1 MNASIMII
9 ITSVV
14 VGIVLG
20 YLIRFVMAK
29 MDANSAE
36 LRKHKIIQDAKEK
49 AESERKHAISSAN
62 SEIQKERHKLE
73 NENRDRRAEIQKLEN
88 RVLQREANIDKKSQY
103 LEDKERNIENKM
115 KQIKEK
121 EEKLERIIEEERKE
135 LEKISGFS
143 AEEAKN
149 ALIKGIEEDAKKSAA
164 KIVDNIEKN
173 AIETGERKA
182 REIIVQTIQRISSDV
197 TQETSVTS
205 VSLPSEEM
213 KGRIIGRE
221 GRNIRMLETLTGVD
235 IIIDDTPEAVV
246 ISCFDPVRKH
256 IAKVS
261 LEKLIL
267 DGRIHPARIEEVV
280 EKTRKE
286 VEDSIISA
294 GENAIADL
302 NLTAMHHELVRHMGR
317 LQYRTS
323 YGQNMLL
330 HSKEVANIAAMI
342 AAEIG
347 ADVEMAKRGAFLH
360 DVGKAIE
367 IEGEG
372 SHAMSGADLAKRCGE
387 KEEIVNSIRAH
398 HNDVGTQTVEAVI
411 VKAADA
417 ISAARPGAR
426 MESFENYIK
435 RLDNLEKIAD
445 SIDGVEKSFAI
456 QAGRELRVMAKSDI
470 VDDAQAKQIAR
481 DIAKRI
487 EDELKYPG
495 IIRVTVIRETR
506 AVEVAR

>member
-1 MNASIMII
+1 MQTII
-9 ITSVV
+9 IAIASVV

-20 YLIRFVMAK
+20 YIIRFVIARMN
-29 MDANSAE
+29 ANSAE
-36 LRKHKIIQDAKEK
+36 IKKHKIIQDAREH
-49 AESERKHAISSAN
+49 AENERKNLISSAN
-62 SEIQKERHKLE
+62 SEIQKERNKLE
-73 NENRDRRAEIQKLEN
+73 NESRDRRAELQKLEN
-88 RVLQREANIDKKSQY
+88 RVLQREASIDKKSQY

-115 KQIKEK
+115 KQIKDK
-121 EEKLERIIEEERKE
+121 EEKLEKIIEEEKRE

-143 AEEAKN
+143 AEEAKE
-149 ALIKGIEEDAKKSAA
+149 ALIREIEDDAKKAA
-164 KIVDNIEKN
+164 SKMVDNIEKN

-261 LEKLIL
+261 LEKLVL
-267 DGRIHPARIEEVV
+267 DGRIHPARIEEIV
-280 EKTRKE
+280 EKTRRE

-330 HSKEVANIAAMI
+330 HSKEVANIAGMI

-398 HNDVGTQTVEAVI
+398 HNDVGTQTVEAII

-435 RLDNLEKIAD
+435 RLDTLEKIAD
-445 SIDGVEKSFAI
+445 SMEGVEKSFAI

-470 VDDAQAKQIAR
+470 VDDNQAKQIAR
-481 DIAKRI
+481 DIAKKI

>member
-36 LRKHKIIQDAKEK
+36 LRKHKIIQEAKEK

-62 SEIQKERHKLE
+62 SEIQKERRKLE

-360 DVGKAIE
+360 DIGKAIE
-367 IEGEG
+367 VEGEG

>member
-36 LRKHKIIQDAKEK
+36 LRKHKIIQEAKEK

-360 DVGKAIE
+360 DIGKAIE
-367 IEGEG
+367 VEGEG

-398 HNDVGTQTVEAVI
+398 HNDVGTQTVEEVI

>member
-1 MNASIMII
+1 MNASIMTI

-36 LRKHKIIQDAKEK
+36 LRKHKIIQEAKEK

-103 LEDKERNIENKM
+103 LEDKERNIENKL

-360 DVGKAIE
+360 DIGKAIE
-367 IEGEG
+367 VEGEG

-495 IIRVTVIRETR
+495 VIRVTVIRETR

>member
-20 YLIRFVMAK
+20 YLILVMAK

-36 LRKHKIIQDAKEK
+36 LRKHKKIQEAKEK

-103 LEDKERNIENKM
+103 LEDKEQNIENKM

-360 DVGKAIE
+360 DIGKAIE
-367 IEGEG
+367 VEGEG

>member
-1 MNASIMII
+1 MQNNLII
-9 ITSVV
+9 AIASVV

-20 YLIRFVMAK
+20 YIIRFVIARMN
-29 MDANSAE
+29 ANSAE
-36 LRKHKIIQDAKEK
+36 IMKHKIIQEAKEK

-73 NENRDRRAEIQKLEN
+73 NETKERRAEIQRLEN
-88 RVLQREANIDKKSQY
+88 RALQREANIDKKSQY

-115 KQIKEK
+115 KQIKDK
-121 EEKLERIIEEERKE
+121 EEKLDRIIEEEKRE

-143 AEEAKN
+143 AEEAKE
-149 ALIKGIEEDAKKSAA
+149 ALIREIEDDAKKAA
-164 KIVDNIEKN
+164 SKIVDNIEKN

-182 REIIVQTIQRISSDV
+182 REIIVQTIQRLSSDV

-205 VSLPSEEM
+205 VSLPSEDM

-267 DGRIHPARIEEVV
+267 DGRIHPARIEEIVS
-280 EKTRKE
+280 KTRRE
-286 VEDSIISA
+286 VEDSIVRA
-294 GENAIADL
+294 GEDAIADL

-330 HSKEVANIAAMI
+330 HSKEVANIAGMI

-387 KEEIVNSIRAH
+387 KEEVVNSIRAH
-398 HNDVGTQTVEAVI
+398 HNDVETQTVEAVI

-435 RLDNLEKIAD
+435 RLDTLEKIAD
-445 SIDGVEKSFAI
+445 SMEGVEKSFAI

-470 VDDAQAKQIAR
+470 VDDNQAKQIAR
-481 DIAKRI
+481 DIAKKI
-487 EDELKYPG
+487 EEELKYPG

>member
-36 LRKHKIIQDAKEK
+36 LRKHKIIQEAKEK

-88 RVLQREANIDKKSQY
+88 RVLQREVNIDKKSQY

-360 DVGKAIE
+360 DIGKAIE
-367 IEGEG
+367 VEGEG

>member
-36 LRKHKIIQDAKEK
+36 LRKHKIIQEAKEK

-280 EKTRKE
+280 ERTRKE

-360 DVGKAIE
+360 DIGKAIE
-367 IEGEG
+367 VEGEG

>member
-36 LRKHKIIQDAKEK
+36 LRKHKIIQEAKEK

-121 EEKLERIIEEERKE
+121 EEKLEKIIEEERKE

-280 EKTRKE
+280 EKMRKE

-360 DVGKAIE
+360 DIGKAIE
-367 IEGEG
+367 VEGEG

>member
-1 MNASIMII
+1 MNASITII

-36 LRKHKIIQDAKEK
+36 LRKHKIIQEAKEK

-360 DVGKAIE
+360 DIGKAIE
-367 IEGEG
+367 VEGEG

>member
-1 MNASIMII
+1 MQNII
-9 ITSVV
+9 IAIASVV
-14 VGIVLG
+14 VGVVLG
-20 YLIRFVMAK
+20 YIIRFVIARMN
-29 MDANSAE
+29 ANSAE
-36 LRKHKIIQDAKEK
+36 IKKHKIIQEAKEK
-49 AESERKHAISSAN
+49 AESERKNAVSLAN
-62 SEIQKERHKLE
+62 SEIQKERNKLE
-73 NENRDRRAEIQKLEN
+73 NESRERKAEIQKLEN

-103 LEDKERNIENKM
+103 LEDKERNIENKT
-115 KQIKEK
+115 KQLKEK
-121 EEKLERIIEEERKE
+121 EEKLDRIIEEEKKQ
-135 LEKISGFS
+135 LEKISGLS
-143 AEEAKN
+143 VEEAKEV
-149 ALIKGIEEDAKKSAA
+149 LIREIEDDAKKAAA

-173 AIETGERKA
+173 AIETGDRKA
-182 REIIVQTIQRISSDV
+182 REIIVQTIQRLSSDV

-267 DGRIHPARIEEVV
+267 DGRIHPARIEEIVT
-280 EKTRKE
+280 KTKRE
-286 VEDSIISA
+286 VEDSILRA
-294 GENAIADL
+294 GEDAIADL

-330 HSKEVANIAAMI
+330 HSKEVANIAGMI

-387 KEEIVNSIRAH
+387 KEEVVNSIRAH
-398 HNDVGTQTVEAVI
+398 HNDVETQTVEAVI

-435 RLDNLEKIAD
+435 RLDSLEKIAD
-445 SIDGVEKSFAI
+445 SMEGVEKSFAI

-470 VDDAQAKQIAR
+470 VDDNQAKQIAR
-481 DIAKRI
+481 DIAKKI

>member
-360 DVGKAIE
+360 DIGKAIE
-367 IEGEG
+367 VEGEG

-495 IIRVTVIRETR
+495 VIRVTVIRETR

>member
-1 MNASIMII
+1 MQNII
-9 ITSVV
+9 IAIASVV
-14 VGIVLG
+14 VGVVLG
-20 YLIRFVMAK
+20 YIIRFVIAK
-29 MDANSAE
+29 IDANSAE
-36 LRKHKIIQDAKEK
+36 IMKHKIIQEAKEK
-49 AESERKHAISSAN
+49 AESERKNAVSLAN
-62 SEIQKERHKLE
+62 SEIQKERNKLE
-73 NENRDRRAEIQKLEN
+73 NESRERKAEIQKLEN

-103 LEDKERNIENKM
+103 LEDKERNIENKT
-115 KQIKEK
+115 KQLKEK
-121 EEKLERIIEEERKE
+121 EEKLDRIIEEEKKQ
-135 LEKISGFS
+135 LEKISGLS
-143 AEEAKN
+143 VEEAKEV
-149 ALIKGIEEDAKKSAA
+149 LIREIEDDAKKAAA
-164 KIVDNIEKN
+164 KIIDNIEKN
-173 AIETGERKA
+173 AIETGDRKA
-182 REIIVQTIQRISSDV
+182 REIIVQTIQRLSSDV

-267 DGRIHPARIEEVV
+267 DGRIHPARIEEIVT
-280 EKTRKE
+280 KTKRE
-286 VEDSIISA
+286 VEDSILRA
-294 GENAIADL
+294 GEDAIADL

-330 HSKEVANIAAMI
+330 HSKEVANIAGMI
-342 AAEIG
+342 ASEIG

-387 KEEIVNSIRAH
+387 KEEVVNSIRAH
-398 HNDVGTQTVEAVI
+398 HNDVETQTVEAVI

-435 RLDNLEKIAD
+435 RLDSLEKIAD
-445 SIDGVEKSFAI
+445 SMEGVEKSFAI

-470 VDDAQAKQIAR
+470 VDDNQAKQIAR
-481 DIAKRI
+481 DIAKKI

>member
-36 LRKHKIIQDAKEK
+36 LRKHKIIQEAKEK

-103 LEDKERNIENKM
+103 LEDKERNIENKL

-360 DVGKAIE
+360 DIGKAIE
-367 IEGEG
+367 VEGEG

-495 IIRVTVIRETR
+495 VIRVTVIRETR

>member
-36 LRKHKIIQDAKEK
+36 LRKHKIIQEAKEK

-360 DVGKAIE
+360 DIGKAIE
-367 IEGEG
+367 VEGEG

-495 IIRVTVIRETR
+495 IIRITVIRETR

>member
-36 LRKHKIIQDAKEK
+36 LRKHKIIQEAKEK

-121 EEKLERIIEEERKE
+121 EEKLEKIIEEERKE

-302 NLTAMHHELVRHMGR
+302 NLTAMHHDLVRHMGR

-360 DVGKAIE
+360 DIGKAIE
-367 IEGEG
+367 VEGEG

>member
-36 LRKHKIIQDAKEK
+36 LRKHKIIQEAKEK

-88 RVLQREANIDKKSQY
+88 RVLQREVNIDKKSQY
-103 LEDKERNIENKM
+103 LEDKEQNIENKM

-360 DVGKAIE
+360 DIGKAIE
-367 IEGEG
+367 VEGEG

-495 IIRVTVIRETR
+495 VIRVTVIRETR

>member
-29 MDANSAE
+29 MDVNSAE
-36 LRKHKIIQDAKEK
+36 LRKHKIIQEAKEK

-256 IAKVS
+256 IAKVA

-360 DVGKAIE
+360 DIGKAIE
-367 IEGEG
+367 VEGEG

-435 RLDNLEKIAD
+435 RVDNLEKIAD

>member
-36 LRKHKIIQDAKEK
+36 LRKHKIIQEAKEK

-73 NENRDRRAEIQKLEN
+73 NESRDRRAEIQKLEN

-360 DVGKAIE
+360 DIGKAIE
-367 IEGEG
+367 VEGEG

-495 IIRVTVIRETR
+495 VIRVTVIRETR

>member
-36 LRKHKIIQDAKEK
+36 LRKHKIIQKAKKE

-360 DVGKAIE
+360 DIGKAIE
-367 IEGEG
+367 VEGEG

-495 IIRVTVIRETR
+495 VIRVTVIRETR

>member
-36 LRKHKIIQDAKEK
+36 LRKHKIIQEAKEK

-149 ALIKGIEEDAKKSAA
+149 ALIKAIEEDAKKSAA

-360 DVGKAIE
+360 DIGKAIE
-367 IEGEG
+367 VEGEG

-495 IIRVTVIRETR
+495 VIRVTVIRETR

>member
-36 LRKHKIIQDAKEK
+36 LRKHKIIQEAKEK

-197 TQETSVTS
+197 TQETSITS

-360 DVGKAIE
+360 DIGKAVE
-367 IEGEG
+367 VEGEG

-495 IIRVTVIRETR
+495 VIRVTVIRETR

>member
-1 MNASIMII
+1 MNASITII

-36 LRKHKIIQDAKEK
+36 LRKHKIIQEAKEK

-286 VEDSIISA
+286 VEDSIINA

-360 DVGKAIE
+360 DIGKAIE
-367 IEGEG
+367 VEGEG

>member
-36 LRKHKIIQDAKEK
+36 LRKHKIIQEAKEK

-62 SEIQKERHKLE
+62 FEIQKERHKLE

-360 DVGKAIE
+360 DIGKAIE
-367 IEGEG
+367 VEGEG

>member
-36 LRKHKIIQDAKEK
+36 LRKHKIIQEAKEK

-256 IAKVS
+256 IAKVA

-360 DVGKAIE
+360 DIGKAIE
-367 IEGEG
+367 VEGEG

-445 SIDGVEKSFAI
+445 SIDGAEKSFAI

-495 IIRVTVIRETR
+495 VIRVTVIRETR

>member
-1 MNASIMII
+1 MQTII
-9 ITSVV
+9 IAIASVV

-36 LRKHKIIQDAKEK
+36 LRKHKIIQEAKEK

-256 IAKVS
+256 IAKVA

-360 DVGKAIE
+360 DIGKAIE
-367 IEGEG
+367 VEGEG

-495 IIRVTVIRETR
+495 VIRVTVIRETR

>member
-36 LRKHKIIQDAKEK
+36 LRKHKIIQEAKEK

-197 TQETSVTS
+197 TQETSITS

-360 DVGKAIE
+360 DIGKAIE
-367 IEGEG
+367 VEGEG

>member
-36 LRKHKIIQDAKEK
+36 LRKHKIIQEAKEK

-73 NENRDRRAEIQKLEN
+73 NENRDRRADIQKLEN

-103 LEDKERNIENKM
+103 LEDKERNIENKL

-360 DVGKAIE
+360 DIGKAIE
-367 IEGEG
+367 VEGEG

-495 IIRVTVIRETR
+495 VIRVTVIRETR

>member
-1 MNASIMII
+1 MNVVIT

-14 VGIVLG
+14 VAFVFG
-20 YLIRFVMAK
+20 YITRWVIAK
-29 MDANSAE
+29 INLNSAE
-36 LRKHKIIQDAKEK
+36 IIRQNMLRDAKEQ
-49 AESERKHAISSAN
+49 AENERKNIISEAN
-62 SEIQKERHKLE
+62 LELQKERNRLE
-73 NENRDRRAEIQKLEN
+73 NENKERRSEIQKLEN
-88 RVLQREANIDKKSQY
+88 RVLQREANLDKKTQY
-103 LEDKERNIENKM
+103 LENKEHNIENKL
-115 KQIKEK
+115 KKIKEQ
-121 EEKLERIIEEERKE
+121 EEKLDALLEEEKKE
-135 LEKISGFS
+135 LEKIAGFTR
-143 AEEAKN
+143 EEAKN
-149 ALIKGIEEDAKKSAA
+149 TLMIEIEEDAKKAA
-164 KIVDNIEKN
+164 SKIVDNIEKN
-173 AIETGERKA
+173 AIEAGEKKA

-197 TQETSVTS
+197 TQESSVTS

-267 DGRIHPARIEEVV
+267 DGRIHPARIEEIV
-280 EKTRKE
+280 EKTRRE
-286 VEDSIISA
+286 VEDSIMTA

-302 NLTAMHHELVRHMGR
+302 NLTTMHHELIRHMGR

-330 HSKEVANIAAMI
+330 HSKEVANIASMI

-347 ADVEMAKRGAFLH
+347 ANVEMAKRSAFLH

-367 IEGEG
+367 VEGEG

-387 KEEIVNSIRAH
+387 REEVVNAIRAH
-398 HNDVGTQTVEAVI
+398 HNDVETQTVEAVI

-435 RLDNLEKIAD
+435 RLDDLEKIAD
-445 SIDGVEKSFAI
+445 SVEGVEKSFAI
-456 QAGRELRVMAKSDI
+456 QAGRELRVMTKSDV
-470 VDDAQAKQIAR
+470 VDDVKAKQIAR

>member
-36 LRKHKIIQDAKEK
+36 LRKHKIIQEAKEK

-62 SEIQKERHKLE
+62 FEIQKERHKLE

-360 DVGKAIE
+360 DIGKAIE
-367 IEGEG
+367 VEGEG

-495 IIRVTVIRETR
+495 VIRVTVIRETR

>member
-36 LRKHKIIQDAKEK
+36 LRKHKIIQAAKEK

-121 EEKLERIIEEERKE
+121 EEKLEKIIEEERKE

-360 DVGKAIE
+360 DIGKAIE
-367 IEGEG
+367 VEGEG

>member
-36 LRKHKIIQDAKEK
+36 LRKHKIIQEAKEK

-213 KGRIIGRE
+213 KGRILGRE

-360 DVGKAIE
+360 DIGKAIE
-367 IEGEG
+367 VEGEG

-495 IIRVTVIRETR
+495 VIRVTVIRETR

>member
-36 LRKHKIIQDAKEK
+36 LRKHKIIQEAKEK

-280 EKTRKE
+280 ERTRKE

-360 DVGKAIE
+360 DIGKAIE
-367 IEGEG
+367 VEGEG

-495 IIRVTVIRETR
+495 VIRVTVIRETR

>member
-36 LRKHKIIQDAKEK
+36 LRKHKIIQEAKEK

-360 DVGKAIE
+360 DIGKAIE
-367 IEGEG
+367 VEGEC

>member
-29 MDANSAE
+29 MDVNSAE
-36 LRKHKIIQDAKEK
+36 LRKHKIIQEAKEK

-360 DVGKAIE
+360 DIGKAIE
-367 IEGEG
+367 VEGEG

>member
-1 MNASIMII
+1 MQNII
-9 ITSVV
+9 IAIASVV
-14 VGIVLG
+14 VGVVLG
-20 YLIRFVMAK
+20 YIIRFVIAK
-29 MDANSAE
+29 IDANSAE
-36 LRKHKIIQDAKEK
+36 IMKHKIIQEAKEK
-49 AESERKHAISSAN
+49 AESERKNAVSLAN
-62 SEIQKERHKLE
+62 SEIQKERNKLE
-73 NENRDRRAEIQKLEN
+73 NESRERKAEIQKLEN

-103 LEDKERNIENKM
+103 LEDKERNIENKT
-115 KQIKEK
+115 KQLKEK
-121 EEKLERIIEEERKE
+121 EEKLDRIIEEEKKQ
-135 LEKISGFS
+135 LEKISGLS
-143 AEEAKN
+143 VEEAKEV
-149 ALIKGIEEDAKKSAA
+149 LIREIEDDAKKAAA

-173 AIETGERKA
+173 AIETGDRKA
-182 REIIVQTIQRISSDV
+182 REIIVQTIQRLSSDV

-267 DGRIHPARIEEVV
+267 DGRIHPARIEEIVT
-280 EKTRKE
+280 KTKRE
-286 VEDSIISA
+286 VEDSILRA
-294 GENAIADL
+294 GEDAIADL

-330 HSKEVANIAAMI
+330 HSKEVANIAGMI
-342 AAEIG
+342 ASEIG

-387 KEEIVNSIRAH
+387 KEEVVNSIRAH
-398 HNDVGTQTVEAVI
+398 HNDVETQTVEAVI

-435 RLDNLEKIAD
+435 RLDSLEKIAD
-445 SIDGVEKSFAI
+445 SMEGVEKSFAI

-470 VDDAQAKQIAR
+470 VDDNQAKQIAR
-481 DIAKRI
+481 DIAKKI

>member
-36 LRKHKIIQDAKEK
+36 LRKHKIIQEAKEK

-115 KQIKEK
+115 KQIKDK

-360 DVGKAIE
+360 DIGKAIE
-367 IEGEG
+367 VEGEG

-495 IIRVTVIRETR
+495 VIRVTVIRETR

>member
-36 LRKHKIIQDAKEK
+36 LRKHKIIQEAKEK

-62 SEIQKERHKLE
+62 AEIQKERHKLE

-121 EEKLERIIEEERKE
+121 EEKLEKIIEEERKE

-360 DVGKAIE
+360 DIGKAIE
-367 IEGEG
+367 VEGEG